1 MNKLNKQAT
10 EIFRR
15 LIASMNGKQHLK
27 IKNEPYM
34 PLTIEQI
41 GQGIST
47 PFGTGTQYSLCHYYE
62 QNGDLMQDPEMC
74 FIVAGTAGTGND
86 GSGLVTIIPYMFQ
99 QANLAIYQ
107 ESIIIED
114 NRLEEIIERMQADH
128 TDFANQWLINIKRQG
143 FLK

>member
-1 MNKLNKQAT
+1 MNKLNKRAT

-34 PLTIEQI
+34 PLTIERI
-41 GQGIST
+41 GIGITT
-47 PFGTGTQYSLCHYYE
+47 PFGTGTQYSLYHYYE

-74 FIVAGTAGTGND
+74 FVVTGTTGTGDD
-86 GSGLVTIIPYMFQ
+86 GSEAVTIIPYMFQ
-99 QANLAIYQ
+99 QANLAICQ
-107 ESIIIED
+107 ESIIIKD
-114 NRLEEIIERMQADH
+114 NSLAEVIERMQADH
-128 TDFANQWLINIKRQG
+128 TDFANQWLINIKGQG